1 MKRGIILVDH
11 GSRRAE
17 SNAALEEVANMLRT
31 VVGDSLVV
39 ATAHMEIATPTLRD
53 ACERCYAHGAREL
66 VVVPYFLA
74 EGRHV
79 REDIPR
85 MAEDAVRGLDGVRV
99 VVSGPLGPDEALAH
113 LALRR
118 FEQALDR
125 K

>member
-17 SNAALEEVANMLRT
+17 ANAALEEVAHMLRT
-31 VVGDSLVV
+31 ITGEALVV
-39 ATAHMEIATPTLRD
+39 ATAHMEIAVPTLRD
-53 ACERCYAHGAREL
+53 ACERCYAEGAREL
-66 VVVPYFLA
+66 VVVPYFLS

-85 MAEDAVRGLDGVRV
+85 MAENAARGLEGVRV
-99 VVSGPLGPDEALAH
+99 VVSPPLGPDEALAR
-113 LALRR
+113 LVLRR

-125 K
+125 E